1 MQLQDL
7 GVTRPARRVSGE
19 PAPVGGCGRTRMA
32 LLGPVR
38 RGPLIPERARHRAD
52 HGVLAA
58 DRLLLRLA
66 EVAQQMPAIQDVH
79 RLGRPQ
85 PDGLAVDLGPVA
97 GDDLSPRMAPQPSG
111 DRFGLAIGQE
121 IGDHPAFQID
131 DHRAVAVPAT
141 PGPLVDSDHARR

>member
-1 MQLQDL
+1 M
-7 GVTRPARRVSGE
+7 
-19 PAPVGGCGRTRMA
+19 
-32 LLGPVR
+32 
-38 RGPLIPERARHRAD
+38 
-52 HGVLAA
+52 LAA
-58 DRLLLRLA
+58 DRLLQRLA

-97 GDDLSPRMAPQPSG
+97 GDDHNPRMAPQPSG

-131 DHRAVAVPAT
+131 DHRAVAVPGRQAHSSIAITRGGSAT
-141 PGPLVDSDHARR
+141 GADPDDAQNGGWAGRDGQTVGEPRGRRSA